1 MPQYDESFIHDDNL
15 NQRRNKRSYRVYKN
29 GVSPCVISETHKG
42 FDGRGDKKHV
52 RHLKHRGNRYK
63 VEKSPPIQEGD
74 YIQYKT
80 PDILIHCPRI
90 SVFDPNKL
98 SDIRNNNVTLTPCK
112 SFDNL
117 TLKQSKKDSLLNVTL
132 RNGKSL
138 QNLSR
143 DESLKHYVSP
153 TEERYSSKKGDV
165 RNSYSIEEARRRPAQ
180 RRCSRSTAVP
190 GVGVYRKIN
199 GDVDSAQ
206 DNEAC
211 AEGGSGHRGS
221 LRGANKLARRARS
234 FKDDLLERIS
244 NMRSPAQ
251 HPPHLSSNIRSHSPL
266 SPKLRSMGKANAPQD
281 NETTPAKELE
291 RLVKEVRFGLKHF
304 SDVITK
310 RKLEMLPD
318 NGTIV
323 FESIANIH
331 KAIKPYC
338 SRSPTLMSAVKR
350 LCTALAMLIRLCDEV
365 TVVSLRADANDTETE
380 VSTAALSPENVNSV
394 VKGLKLA
401 VEEVASLAQ
410 QYMTRPALSPRP
422 AVVSPRASTQRNSLP
437 DIPLTPKERSLL
449 TGEPGTENSGVRASH
464 SSESILDAP
473 DTPPP
478 KPARPNR
485 KIELAPPL
493 PPKRKSANDNSLL
506 GVSIDSLSMQSH
518 SSGSQDSMLN
528 VSNDEDRNTH
538 DSMNHVFITQ
548 PSTDLVSIC
557 NCNNINEMRT
567 SVESHESHMSNA
579 HSHNRF
585 SNESGFVS
593 VGHSEMSTEHSFT
606 STFSSHHYSSHTDR
620 LESITSDESE
630 TPPELPVK
638 TRRNI
643 RADVQQHFPNVE
655 IRKSPPF
662 SLHDARPHTLAEHNH
677 QRPPPLPLKKKHIMA
692 YMEMFGNCSHTMN
705 AHPQINPEAPLDMA
719 FRHSIHTYNLTSAQ
733 HTSTGGLSIGHHQV
747 QRSLASSM
755 TVQHLSTPPLSGS
768 EDSVSMITSNRTS
781 PLPIEP
787 PALPPKMNK
796 TKQVSIT
803 SSNELLPPPSPRPS
817 SHNSSSADESILNNV
832 STEEMYVSV
841 SSPGKFPLDEDE
853 LDRLVQPAPSPVPS
867 QRSESSTEPTQT
879 ETEKDPVVPD
889 SEDIVLQTDVSTW
902 LLLKGPTKDGVDV
915 RGGHPDALIV
925 LATKATKD
933 FAYQEAFLATYRT
946 FLTPTELVTRLVRR
960 ANHFRPRPH
969 ELRSTL
975 GLLTR
980 VIADLT
986 MSDLDRPLMQQIM
999 EFIYWL
1005 VEAEELPISKALR
1018 QILVD
1023 KQKQLHFQN
1032 TNNRYEY
1039 DPCYGT
1045 VSLRRDT
1052 LLDFK
1057 ASELA
1062 EQMTVLDAALFVRIT
1077 TAELLSWPRD
1087 QSEEKSP
1094 NLTRFTEHFNKM
1106 SFWAR
1111 SRILDQDE
1119 AREREKY
1126 ASKFLKVMKAL
1137 RKMNNFNSYLALVS
1151 ALDCPPVR
1159 RLGWSRAIEDALTDH
1174 CALIDSSMS
1183 FRAYRQALNETQPPC
1198 IPYIGLFLQDLTF
1211 VHVGN
1216 QDLLPDGSIN
1226 FTKRWQQ
1233 YHIMENMK
1241 RFHKEQY
1248 KIKKNER
1255 IQAMFNEFDD
1265 VLSEETMW
1273 QISETIK
1280 PRGGDRKGANKIQ
1293 RNRIWTES
1301 TRKLITHE
1309 ELHSEFGEYFEGDM
1323 VLSTSQ
1329 IQDIRTAKQVRNGLR
1344 EGTKRW
1350 PNQTVVYYFAEGDFD
1365 EDQIKMIEE
1374 GMADIANKS
1383 CIKFAE
1389 RIKDEHA
1396 LRIQGSSSGCYS
1408 SVGYTTEDTDE
1419 DDEPAQVLNL
1429 AKRCFK
1435 HGTVVHEM
1443 LHTLG
1448 FYHMQSTYDRDEFV
1462 EIIWD
1467 NIKSGHEHNFE
1478 KYNNDTVTDFGIP
1491 YDYGSVM
1498 HYPSVA
1504 FSKNGNKTIVPLQ
1517 ENAKIG
1523 QRKGMS
1529 ESDVIKLNKMYCD
1542 TPDKDLDTENDYF

>member
-1 MPQYDESFIHDDNL
+1 MSAMFYAKMPHYDESFIHDDNL

-29 GVSPCVISETHKG
+29 GANPIILSESNAVRPFEVKG
-42 FDGRGDKKHV
+42 D
-52 RHLKHRGNRYK
+52 LKHIRNRRNRGNRYK
-63 VEKSPPIQEGD
+63 FEKSPIQEGN
-74 YIQYKT
+74 YVQYKT
-80 PDILIHCPRI
+80 PDILIHCPSI
-90 SVFDPNKL
+90 SVFDPSKL
-98 SDIRNNNVTLTPCK
+98 NDIRNNNIVTLTPCK

-117 TLKQSKKDSLLNVTL
+117 TLKQTKKDKSLNETL
-132 RNGKSL
+132 RNGISL

-143 DESLKHYVSP
+143 DDSLKHYISP
-153 TEERYSSKKGDV
+153 SEEKCSSRKGDV
-165 RNSYSIEEARRRPAQ
+165 RNSYSIEEARRRPAL
-180 RRCSRSTAVP
+180 RKYSRGTAAP

-199 GDVDSAQ
+199 GDVDRSAKE
-206 DNEAC
+206 NEAC

-251 HPPHLSSNIRSHSPL
+251 APHPPHLSNIRSHSPL
-266 SPKLRSMGKANAPQD
+266 SPKLRNMGKANTPQD

-338 SRSPTLMSAVKR
+338 GRSPSLMSAVKR

-365 TVVSLRADANDTETE
+365 AVASLRSNADDSETE
-380 VSTAALSPENVNSV
+380 ISTAALSPENVNSV

-410 QYMTRPALSPRP
+410 QYMARPALSPRP

-528 VSNDEDRNTH
+528 VSNDEERNTH

-606 STFSSHHYSSHTDR
+606 STFSSHHYSSHMDSTFESTEYVSEMKCTVQNESR
-620 LESITSDESE
+620 MNIISMNSVTSHNTKLESITSDEGE

-662 SLHDARPHTLAEHNH
+662 SLHDPRPHTLAEHNH
-677 QRPPPLPLKKKHIMA
+677 QRPPPLPLKKKHMFQSVAYSVMA

-705 AHPQINPEAPLDMA
+705 AHPQINPEAPPDMA
-719 FRHSIHTYNLTSAQ
+719 FRHSIHTYNLSSAQ
-733 HTSTGGLSIGHHQV
+733 HSSTGNLSIGHHQV
-747 QRSLASSM
+747 QRSLASSI

-796 TKQVSIT
+796 NKQVSIT

-817 SHNSSSADESILNNV
+817 SHNSSSADESMLNNV

-853 LDRLVQPAPSPVPS
+853 IDRLAEQPPSPVPS
-867 QRSESSTEPTQT
+867 QRSESSSEPTQT
-879 ETEKDPVVPD
+879 ETEKSPVVPD

-902 LLLKGPTKDGVDV
+902 LLLKGPTKEGVDV

-946 FLTPTELVTRLVRR
+946 FLAPHELVSRLVRR
-960 ANHFRPRPH
+960 AHHFRPRPH

-986 MSDLDRPLMQQIM
+986 MSDLDRALMQQIM

-1005 VEAEELPISKALR
+1005 VETEELPISKALR

-1032 TNNRYEY
+1032 TNNRFEY

-1111 SRILDQDE
+1111 SRILEQDE

-1159 RLGWSRAIEDALTDH
+1159 RLGWARAIADALTDH

-1248 KIKKNER
+1248 KIKKNDR

-1273 QISETIK
+1273 QISESIK
-1280 PRGGDRKGANKIQ
+1280 PRGGRA
-1293 RNRIWTES
+1293 RNAS
-1301 TRKLITHE
+1301 APSPPAHAA
-1309 ELHSEFGEYFEGDM
+1309 
-1323 VLSTSQ
+1323 
-1329 IQDIRTAKQVRNGLR
+1329 TAA
-1344 EGTKRW
+1344 T
-1350 PNQTVVYYFAEGDFD
+1350 
-1365 EDQIKMIEE
+1365 
-1374 GMADIANKS
+1374 
-1383 CIKFAE
+1383 
-1389 RIKDEHA
+1389 
-1396 LRIQGSSSGCYS
+1396 
-1408 SVGYTTEDTDE
+1408 
-1419 DDEPAQVLNL
+1419 
-1429 AKRCFK
+1429 
-1435 HGTVVHEM
+1435 
-1443 LHTLG
+1443 
-1448 FYHMQSTYDRDEFV
+1448 
-1462 EIIWD
+1462 
-1467 NIKSGHEHNFE
+1467 
-1478 KYNNDTVTDFGIP
+1478 
-1491 YDYGSVM
+1491 
-1498 HYPSVA
+1498 
-1504 FSKNGNKTIVPLQ
+1504 
-1517 ENAKIG
+1517 
-1523 QRKGMS
+1523 
-1529 ESDVIKLNKMYCD
+1529 
-1542 TPDKDLDTENDYF
+1542 

>member
-1 MPQYDESFIHDDNL
+1 MNYENFMSEMISVKMPHYDESFIHDDNL

-29 GVSPCVISETHKG
+29 GISPCIYPESSVLHPAEIRADIAMKHGRHVKFRVNRHK
-42 FDGRGDKKHV
+42 
-52 RHLKHRGNRYK
+52 L
-63 VEKSPPIQEGD
+63 EKSPLQEGN
-74 YIQYKT
+74 YVKYNKT
-80 PDILIHCPRI
+80 PDILIHCPRV
-90 SVFDPNKL
+90 SVFDPSKL
-98 SDIRNNNVTLTPCK
+98 YDIRNNNIVTLTPCK

-117 TLKQSKKDSLLNVTL
+117 TLKQSKKDNLIKETI
-132 RNGKSL
+132 RNGISL

-143 DESLKHYVSP
+143 DESIKHYVSP
-153 TEERYSSKKGDV
+153 VQERCAPRKVDV
-165 RNSYSIEEARRRPAQ
+165 RNSYSIEEARRRPVH
-180 RRCSRSTAVP
+180 RRFSRSTAVP
-190 GVGVYRKIN
+190 GVGTYRKIS
-199 GDVDSAQ
+199 GDCDKNVK
-206 DNEAC
+206 DNDAC

-251 HPPHLSSNIRSHSPL
+251 APHPPHLSSNIRSHSPL
-266 SPKLRSMGKANAPQD
+266 SPKLRNMGTKSNTPED

-338 SRSPTLMSAVKR
+338 SRSPPLMSAVKR

-365 TVVSLRADANDTETE
+365 TVVSLRADTDESETET
-380 VSTAALSPENVNSV
+380 STAALSPEHVNSI
-394 VKGLKLA
+394 VKGLKSA

-422 AVVSPRASTQRNSLP
+422 ALVSPRASTQRNSLP

-449 TGEPGTENSGVRASH
+449 TGEPGNEASGVRASH

-473 DTPPP
+473 DSPPP

-506 GVSIDSLSMQSH
+506 GVSIDRLSLQSH

-528 VSNDEDRNTH
+528 VSNDEDRNAH
-538 DSMNHVFITQ
+538 DSMNHEVFITP
-548 PSTDLVSIC
+548 PSSDLVGIC
-557 NCNNINEMRT
+557 NCNNMNEMRT
-567 SVESHESHMSNA
+567 SVESHLSNA

-606 STFSSHHYSSHTDR
+606 STFSSHHYSSHTDSTFESTEFVSEVKCTMQSVESR
-620 LESITSDESE
+620 MNIISMNSVATQNTKLESITSDENE

-662 SLHDARPHTLAEHNH
+662 SLHEARPHTLAEHNH

-692 YMEMFGNCSHTMN
+692 YMEMFGNCSHTIN
-705 AHPQINPEAPLDMA
+705 AHPQINAEAPPDM

-733 HTSTGGLSIGHHQV
+733 HTSAGGISVGHHQV
-747 QRSLASSM
+747 QRSLASSV

-768 EDSVSMITSNRTS
+768 EDSVSMKTSNRTS

-796 TKQVSIT
+796 NKQVSNY

-817 SHNSSSADESILNNV
+817 SHNSSTDESLLNNV

-841 SSPGKFPLDEDE
+841 SSPGKFPLDDDE

-867 QRSESSTEPTQT
+867 QRSESSTEPMQS
-879 ETEKDPVVPD
+879 ETEKSAPAVAD
-889 SEDIVLQTDVSTW
+889 SEDIVLQTDVSSW
-902 LLLKGPTKDGVDV
+902 LLLKGPNKEGVEV

-925 LATKATKD
+925 LATKATKETD
-933 FAYQEAFLATYRT
+933 EYFAYQEAFLATYRT
-946 FLTPTELVTRLVRR
+946 WVAPGELVARLVRR
-960 ANHFRPRPH
+960 AHHFRPRPH
-969 ELRSTL
+969 DLRSTL

-980 VIADLT
+980 VVADLT
-986 MSDLDRPLMQQIM
+986 MADLDRPLMQEIM

-1023 KQKQLHFQN
+1023 KQKQLHYQN
-1032 TNNRYEY
+1032 SNNRYEY
-1039 DPCYGT
+1039 EMACYGS

-1111 SRILDQDE
+1111 SRLLEQYE

-1216 QDLLPDGSIN
+1216 PDLLPDGSIN

-1248 KIKKNER
+1248 KIKKNDR

-1280 PRGGDRKGANKIQ
+1280 PRGGRA
-1293 RNRIWTES
+1293 
-1301 TRKLITHE
+1301 
-1309 ELHSEFGEYFEGDM
+1309 
-1323 VLSTSQ
+1323 
-1329 IQDIRTAKQVRNGLR
+1329 RTA
-1344 EGTKRW
+1344 
-1350 PNQTVVYYFAEGDFD
+1350 PDP
-1365 EDQIKMIEE
+1365 
-1374 GMADIANKS
+1374 
-1383 CIKFAE
+1383 
-1389 RIKDEHA
+1389 
-1396 LRIQGSSSGCYS
+1396 
-1408 SVGYTTEDTDE
+1408 
-1419 DDEPAQVLNL
+1419 PAP
-1429 AKRCFK
+1429 APAPAPAAAAA
-1435 HGTVVHEM
+1435 T
-1443 LHTLG
+1443 
-1448 FYHMQSTYDRDEFV
+1448 
-1462 EIIWD
+1462 
-1467 NIKSGHEHNFE
+1467 
-1478 KYNNDTVTDFGIP
+1478 
-1491 YDYGSVM
+1491 
-1498 HYPSVA
+1498 
-1504 FSKNGNKTIVPLQ
+1504 
-1517 ENAKIG
+1517 
-1523 QRKGMS
+1523 
-1529 ESDVIKLNKMYCD
+1529 
-1542 TPDKDLDTENDYF
+1542 

>member
-1 MPQYDESFIHDDNL
+1 MFSVKMPHYDESFMFDDSV
-15 NQRRNKRSYRVYKN
+15 NQRRNKRSYRVFKN
-29 GVSPCVISETHKG
+29 GLHPCELTNSGEVLHTLEE
-42 FDGRGDKKHV
+42 
-52 RHLKHRGNRYK
+52 RGNNIVKHNIRNLKGRNRYRI
-63 VEKSPPIQEGD
+63 EKPLIRNGNFIQC
-74 YIQYKT
+74 KT
-80 PDILIHCPRI
+80 PEIFIHYPEA
-90 SVFDPNKL
+90 SVFDPSRL
-98 SDIRNNNVTLTPCK
+98 YDIKNNNNILTLTPCK

-117 TLKQSKKDSLLNVTL
+117 TLKELKKEPVKETI

-143 DESLKHYVSP
+143 DESLKHFISP
-153 TEERYSSKKGDV
+153 VEENLTPRKVNV
-165 RNSYSIEEARRRPAQ
+165 RNSYSIEEAGRRPAQ
-180 RRCSRSTAVP
+180 RRYSRSTAAP
-190 GVGVYRKIN
+190 GVGVYRKFT
-199 GDVDSAQ
+199 GDEKSCKNLN
-206 DNEAC
+206 DNEGGG
-211 AEGGSGHRGS
+211 EGSSGHRGS

-251 HPPHLSSNIRSHSPL
+251 TPPHLANIRSHSPL
-266 SPKLRSMGKANAPQD
+266 SPKLRNMGAKTNAAED

-338 SRSPTLMSAVKR
+338 SRSPPLSSAVKR

-365 TVVSLRADANDTETE
+365 TVASLRSRSESDISAQEASEDISQD
-380 VSTAALSPENVNSV
+380 VSSALSPEHVGGV
-394 VKGLKLA
+394 VKGLRTA
-401 VEEVASLAQ
+401 VEEVSSLAQ

-422 AVVSPRASTQRNSLP
+422 ALVSPRATTQRNSLP

-449 TGEPGTENSGVRASH
+449 TGEAGSEASGVRASH

-478 KPARPNR
+478 KPTRPNR

-506 GVSIDSLSMQSH
+506 GVSIDRLSLQSH

-528 VSNDEDRNTH
+528 VSNDEERSTH
-538 DSMNHVFITQ
+538 DFMNHEVFISPPT
-548 PSTDLVSIC
+548 TDLVGIC
-557 NCNNINEMRT
+557 NCNNMSEMRT
-567 SVESHESHMSNA
+567 SVGSHESHMSHA
-579 HSHNRF
+579 HTHSNHNRF

-606 STFSSHHYSSHTDR
+606 STFSSHHYSSHTDSTFESTEFVSEMKCTTQSIESRMNMMSVNNVSSHSTNVIMPGVNDRSR
-620 LESITSDESE
+620 LASITSDESE
-630 TPPELPVK
+630 TPPELPAK

-643 RADVQQHFPNVE
+643 RADVQHHFPNVE
-655 IRKSPPF
+655 IRSPPF
-662 SLHDARPHTLAEHNH
+662 SVHDARPHTLAEHNH

-692 YMEMFGNCSHTMN
+692 YMEMFGNCSHTISM
-705 AHPQINPEAPLDMA
+705 HPPISADAPLDMI
-719 FRHSIHTYNLTSAQ
+719 RHSIHTDNLSSAQ
-733 HTSTGGLSIGHHQV
+733 HTSASSISVGYQQV
-747 QRSLASSM
+747 QRSLASSV

-768 EDSVSMITSNRTS
+768 EDSVSMRTS
-781 PLPIEP
+781 SRNSPVPIEP

-796 TKQVSIT
+796 NKQISMN
-803 SSNELLPPPSPRPS
+803 SSNELVPPSSPRPS
-817 SHNSSSADESILNNV
+817 SHNSSADESLLNNT
-832 STEEMYVSV
+832 SREEVYVSV

-853 LDRLVQPAPSPVPS
+853 LDRLRPAPSPPPSPLPSPAPS
-867 QRSESSTEPTQT
+867 QRSACSNEAGQSDQVNNSGVS
-879 ETEKDPVVPD
+879 ET
-889 SEDIVLQTDVSTW
+889 EDIVLQTDVSGW
-902 LLLKGPTKDGVDV
+902 LLLKSAAKDGPDV

-946 FLTPTELVTRLVRR
+946 WLSPGELVKKLVRR
-960 ANHFRPRPH
+960 AHHFRPRPH

-986 MSDLDRPLMQQIM
+986 IADLERNFMQEIM

-1023 KQKQLHFQN
+1023 KQKQLHYQN
-1032 TNNRYEY
+1032 ANNKYGYESA
-1039 DPCYGT
+1039 CYGS

-1052 LLDFK
+1052 LLEFK
-1057 ASELA
+1057 AGELA
-1062 EQMTVLDAALFVRIT
+1062 EQMTLLDAALFVRIT
-1077 TAELLSWPRD
+1077 TAELLAWPRD
-1087 QSEEKSP
+1087 QAEDGSP

-1106 SFWAR
+1106 SYWAR
-1111 SRILDQDE
+1111 SRILEQDE
-1119 AREREKY
+1119 ARERERY

-1159 RLGWSRAIEDALTDH
+1159 RLGWPRTLLDALHDH
-1174 CALIDSSMS
+1174 CSLIDSSMS
-1183 FRAYRQALNETQPPC
+1183 FSAYRRALADTQPPC

-1216 QDLLPDGSIN
+1216 PDLLPDGSIN

-1280 PRGGDRKGANKIQ
+1280 PRGVRGGA
-1293 RNRIWTES
+1293 R
-1301 TRKLITHE
+1301 
-1309 ELHSEFGEYFEGDM
+1309 
-1323 VLSTSQ
+1323 
-1329 IQDIRTAKQVRNGLR
+1329 
-1344 EGTKRW
+1344 
-1350 PNQTVVYYFAEGDFD
+1350 
-1365 EDQIKMIEE
+1365 
-1374 GMADIANKS
+1374 
-1383 CIKFAE
+1383 
-1389 RIKDEHA
+1389 
-1396 LRIQGSSSGCYS
+1396 
-1408 SVGYTTEDTDE
+1408 
-1419 DDEPAQVLNL
+1419 
-1429 AKRCFK
+1429 
-1435 HGTVVHEM
+1435 
-1443 LHTLG
+1443 
-1448 FYHMQSTYDRDEFV
+1448 
-1462 EIIWD
+1462 
-1467 NIKSGHEHNFE
+1467 
-1478 KYNNDTVTDFGIP
+1478 
-1491 YDYGSVM
+1491 
-1498 HYPSVA
+1498 SVA
-1504 FSKNGNKTIVPLQ
+1504 
-1517 ENAKIG
+1517 
-1523 QRKGMS
+1523 
-1529 ESDVIKLNKMYCD
+1529 
-1542 TPDKDLDTENDYF
+1542 TPPAAQTATAAAT